1 MTLAEFS
8 ILVDAP
14 TKWVLNTHA
23 LLKLPRHY
31 TVRDAERLALVRILS
46 RDFGVALPRAR
57 ELADNALQPSGGPH
71 EKSEI
76 VRLVV
81 DLPRLRAAVS
91 TRLSRLGAHYARR
104 RAGRK
109 PKRAAALTA
118 AKRHGLDVSLLQA
131 NLARRPVERLRQL
144 DAMAAFRSAVRRLT

>member
-23 LLKLPRHY
+23 LLGLARHY
-31 TVRDAERLALVRILS
+31 TVEDAQRLALVRILN
-46 RDFGVALPRAR
+46 RDVGVALPRAR
-57 ELADNALQPSGGPH
+57 ELAENALQPSAGRH
-71 EKSEI
+71 EESGV

-81 DLPRLRAAVS
+81 DLPRLRAAIA
-91 TRLSRLGAHYARR
+91 TRLSQLGAHYARR

-109 PKRAAALTA
+109 PKRASALTA

-144 DAMAAFRSAVRRLT
+144 DAMVAFRSAVRRVT

>member
-1 MTLAEFS
+1 MTLGEFS

-23 LLKLPRHY
+23 LLGLARHY
-31 TVRDAERLALVRILS
+31 TVESAERLALVRILN
-46 RDFGVALPRAR
+46 RDFGVALPRALER
-57 ELADNALQPSGGPH
+57 AENALQPSASQR
-71 EKSEI
+71 EESEV
-76 VRLVV
+76 VRLMV
-81 DLPRLRAAVS
+81 DLPRLRAAIA
-91 TRLSRLGAHYARR
+91 TRLSQLGVHYARR

-109 PKRAAALTA
+109 PKRASALTA
-118 AKRHGLDVSLLQA
+118 AKRYGLDVSLLQA

>member
-1 MTLAEFS
+1 MTLAEFA

-23 LLKLPRHY
+23 LLGLARQY
-31 TVRDAERLALVRILS
+31 GVEDAERLALVRILN
-46 RDFGVALPRAR
+46 RDFGVALPRAL
-57 ELADNALQPSGGPH
+57 ELAENALQPSARRH
-71 EKSEI
+71 EESEI
-76 VRLVV
+76 VQLVV
-81 DLPRLRAAVS
+81 DLPRLRAAIA
-91 TRLSRLGAHYARR
+91 TRLSQLAAHYARR

-118 AKRHGLDVSLLQA
+118 AKRYGLDVSLLQA

-144 DAMAAFRSAVRRLT
+144 DAMVAFRSAVRRVT